1 MVNAHDEPRGLYL
14 FDWLGSRRPRTTD
27 KKKVP
32 RFFMPASQRKE
43 NRKNVSPLGLGQK
56 KKQIQKDKENYYT
69 ACFSRIIDFGRQ
81 NICPKRWFL
90 AAP

>member
-32 RFFMPASQRKE
+32 RFFYARKSE
-43 NRKNVSPLGLGQK
+43 KNQKNISPWGLGQK
-56 KKQIQKDKENYYT
+56 KKQ
-69 ACFSRIIDFGRQ
+69 
-81 NICPKRWFL
+81 
-90 AAP
+90 